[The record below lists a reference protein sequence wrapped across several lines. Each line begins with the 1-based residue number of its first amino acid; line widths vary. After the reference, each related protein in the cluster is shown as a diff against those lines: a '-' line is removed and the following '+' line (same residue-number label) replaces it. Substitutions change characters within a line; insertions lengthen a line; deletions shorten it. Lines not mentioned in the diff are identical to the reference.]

1 MVIPQPPMID
11 RHGEPVDI
19 LLVEDNPGDVRL
31 TREAF
36 KQGQINNTVHVT
48 TDGVEAIDFLCQ
60 RNEHADAPRPDII
73 LLDINLPKMN
83 GDEVLETIR
92 GDSKLKNLPVI
103 VLTSSSAEE
112 DIIKSYELQANA
124 YLTKP
129 VDPVEFI
136 ETIRSFQQFWLSV
149 VVLPPYDEQ

>member
-1 MVIPQPPMID
+1 MND
-11 RHGEPVDI
+11 RHGEPIDI

-31 TREAF
+31 TKEAF
-36 KQGQINNTVHVT
+36 EQGRINNTVHVT
-48 TDGVEAIDFLCQ
+48 TDGVEALDFLSQ

-73 LLDINLPKMN
+73 LLDIHLPKMN

-92 GDSKLKNLPVI
+92 ADPELKRLPVI
-103 VLTSSSAEE
+103 VLTSSAAEE
-112 DIIKSYELQANA
+112 DIIKSYQLQANA

-149 VVLPPYDEQ
+149 VLLPPHEEQ